1 MFWKSFQLYS
11 ETLSSQ
17 CIDFLIEH
25 KVIHIILTPPG
36 MKPKTYYIC
45 TQSVYVNV
53 WVWILAPTWELQC
66 EGTYAFSVNNYEYL
80 GDFF

>member
-17 CIDFLIEH
+17 RIDILIEH
-25 KVIHIILTPPG
+25 KIIHIILTPPG
-36 MKPKTYYIC
+36 MKTKTYFIC
-45 TQSVYVNV
+45 TQSAYVNV
-53 WVWILAPTWELQC
+53 WVWILAPTWEPQYD
-66 EGTYAFSVNNYEYL
+66 GAYAFSVKNYENL